1 MVKELVNFMFNSMSK
16 LGGGNDIFPFTYI
29 YKLYEKHLP
38 VGAVTDRMYF
48 HALQLAHDELVEETV
63 RKIFAVYH
71 FYTLIPENIKKR
83 EKFQELL
90 QSASVSMDDYDGN
103 VTVTMTS
110 VSKLSRII
118 YLNLLDLHLAKK
130 LLREEV
136 AFGGSILELPE
147 TYFVELYDKMN
158 ERELSFLSSTYPSR
172 LSTFIELLM
181 ENLLFAADD
190 TPKQIGEKSSE
201 EREQRYDQVLRGVVH
216 SLSLVT
222 GFNYYDDIKAAEVK
236 MLDELNA
243 AQEGSF
249 TKVSEPPQRQNLNEK
264 KESWFTRFAKLFE

>member
-1 MVKELVNFMFNSMSK
+1 MFNSMSK
-16 LGGGNDIFPFTYI
+16 FGGENDIFPFTYI

-38 VGAVTDRMYF
+38 AGAVTDRLYF

-63 RKIFAVYH
+63 KKIFAVYH

-90 QSASVSMDDYDGN
+90 QNASVSMDDYDGN

-130 LLREEV
+130 LLREEA
-136 AFGGSILELPE
+136 AFGGSVLELPE
-147 TYFVELYDKMN
+147 EYFVGLYEKMN
-158 ERELSFLSSTYPSR
+158 ERELSFLSGAYPSR
-172 LSTFIELLM
+172 LSTFIELLI
-181 ENLLFAADD
+181 ENLLFTADD

-222 GFNYYDDIKAAEVK
+222 SFNYYDDIKAAEVK

-249 TKVSEPPQRQNLNEK
+249 VSPSKRPQSQNVSEK
-264 KESWFTRFAKLFE
+264 KEGWFARFTKLFECYF